1 MTIIALAEKNRLRVR
16 RDPCGDLFIPGKF
29 GTISEYGG
37 DVFALSFLADAN
49 DNGRDNILRSR
60 IRRALTAGLQPSQL
74 GDFEGVLLFD
84 SSDHAHA
91 RLAIQLAGIK
101 RRRRATGRPFT
112 PERARIIGRA
122 TQFCHHPR
130 RVEGPE
136 RPQTRGIGPGV
147 EEMAEPELIG
157 SFRPAN

>member
-1 MTIIALAEKNRLRVR
+1 MDKIIIAFAEKYRLRVR
-16 RDPCGDLFIPGKF
+16 RDECGDSFVPGRF

-37 DVFALSFLADAN
+37 DVFALTFLADAN

-74 GDFEGVLLFD
+74 GDCEAVLLFGG
-84 SSDHAHA
+84 SDQAQVRA
-91 RLAIQLAGIK
+91 AMKLAGIK

-112 PERARIIGRA
+112 PARAQVVGKA
-122 TQFCHHPR
+122 TQFQPAR

-136 RPQTRGIGPGV
+136 RPQTQPIPALVGV
-147 EEMAEPELIG
+147 
-157 SFRPAN
+157 